1 MKKIRCFS
9 LLMSLLLAASCL
21 QPAFA
26 TSVETTVG
34 ATEATVADVPETV
47 YQETEELEFG
57 TVCIQK
63 GCRTVNGLMPLAGS
77 DRKLDSAQAVFL
89 YERNTGTV
97 VYSYNPDTKLPSGT
111 MSKMVM
117 ALVVM
122 DHMALTDKITV
133 NTDNISRLGGATNV
147 DIRNGETFTVE
158 DLLACLLLG
167 GANDAAVVLAE
178 TVAGTQQAFVTL
190 MNEKAKSLGCVGS
203 EFGNIHGLDTAT
215 NLTTARDMAKITM
228 AVMDNEDLAGILALA
243 EYVVPETEKS
253 KERKISTT
261 NYFIDN
267 TNVPDFYD
275 TRIKGGYQ
283 SMTNLAGAS
292 IAIEAE
298 YKGMHY
304 VAVLLGAVR
313 TYKENGWQ
321 VDVWGN
327 FNEMTNLIT
336 YGFNNFKINRII
348 YEGMALSPF
357 TVIGGESNVVGEAK
371 VNVDSVVPINA
382 QMGNLQMNY
391 KVVEK
396 GLTAPIYT
404 GDLIATLEVKYLN
417 SVMTEVEVFAMGDV
431 KQSDK
436 TGVTIRST
444 ATRSDADDSGLMS
457 VIGTLCVIVLG
468 LAMAYL
474 GYNSYMRSRAAARRK
489 KRRAARRR
497 NRE

>member
-1 MKKIRCFS
+1 MKKFRCLS
-9 LLMSLLLAASCL
+9 LFLSLLLAVSCL

-26 TSVETTVG
+26 TQVETTVG
-34 ATEATVADVPETV
+34 TTEAITADVPETV

-63 GCRTVNGLMPLAGS
+63 GCRTVNGLVPLGGN
-77 DRKLDSAQAVFL
+77 DRRLDSAQAAFL
-89 YERNTGTV
+89 YEMNTGTV
-97 VYSYNPDTKLPSGT
+97 VYSYNPDTQLPSGT
-111 MSKMVM
+111 LSKMIM

-122 DHMALTDKITV
+122 DHKSLTDTITV

-158 DLLACLLLG
+158 DLLACLLLAN
-167 GANDAAVVLAE
+167 ANDAAIVLAE
-178 TVAGTQQAFVTL
+178 NVAGTQQAFVTL
-190 MNEKAKSLGCVGS
+190 MNEKAKSLGCVAT
-203 EFGNIHGLDTAT
+203 ELGNIHGLDTAT
-215 NLTTARDMAKITM
+215 NLTTARDMAKVTM
-228 AVMDNEDLAGILALA
+228 AVMDNEELANILALA

-253 KERKISTT
+253 KERKLSTT

-275 TRIKGGYQ
+275 IRYKGGFQ
-283 SMTNLAGAS
+283 SMTNVAGAS
-292 IAIEAE
+292 VVTIAE
-298 YKGMHY
+298 YKGMRY
-304 VAVLLGAVR
+304 VGVVLGAVR
-313 TYKENGWQ
+313 TYRENGWQ
-321 VDVWGN
+321 VDVYGN
-327 FNEMTNLIT
+327 FNEMTDLIQ
-336 YGFNNFKINRII
+336 YGFNSFKINRII
-348 YEGMALSPF
+348 YDGMSLSPF
-357 TVIGGESNVVGEAK
+357 TVIGGESNAVGQAT

-396 GLTAPIYT
+396 GLTAPIQK

-417 SVMTEVEVFAMGDV
+417 SVMTEVEVYAMGDV

-444 ATRSDADDSGLMS
+444 ATRSDADESGLMS

-468 LAMAYL
+468 LVVVYL
-474 GYNSYMRSRAAARRK
+474 GYNSYMRSRAAARRR